1 MINHDPNNPRTKNYS
16 IIKFLLRNIE
26 FIAKNIFYF
35 LGVFINCII
44 FRSKKNYLNIG
55 NYEDTRYIN
64 YLFYSLKKKYGFSY
78 NINFQIL
85 NFVKKIGIIN
95 FLTHSTPNFRIK
107 KKDMLKITFNNFEES
122 TENLN
127 FNTNY
132 FHKLKDVNKDSNLFL
147 PYYLYPRIYN
157 KDYKKLDKL
166 KNNNKQIRIFFSGS
180 SNKQVYG
187 RFSWINFNGDK
198 FLNRVEII
206 NFILNEFREKVYL
219 LNSYDQLN
227 DLVSSNKPIVL

>member
-55 NYEDTRYIN
+55 NYEDSRYIN

-95 FLTHSTPNFRIK
+95 FLIHSSPNFRIK
-107 KKDMLKITFNNFEES
+107 KKIC
-122 TENLN
+122 
-127 FNTNY
+127 
-132 FHKLKDVNKDSNLFL
+132 
-147 PYYLYPRIYN
+147 
-157 KDYKKLDKL
+157 
-166 KNNNKQIRIFFSGS
+166 
-180 SNKQVYG
+180 
-187 RFSWINFNGDK
+187 
-198 FLNRVEII
+198 
-206 NFILNEFREKVYL
+206 
-219 LNSYDQLN
+219 
-227 DLVSSNKPIVL
+227 